1 MVFMVH
7 FSLQKIFL
15 THIRSRCVLGC
26 FQSAC
31 WQYLLPGG
39 LLLLQLQLFGKL
51 FHKSY
56 NSNIFYCLRSTFI
69 QNQISKGLVRT
80 LIPCVTKLSAKAYRW
95 PKAYRKHTE
104 GRRLPE
110 VYTRQDLIRAPH
122 ALGSSHRPRRPKL
135 TEMKIF
141 NSLQIFHQF
150 ALHLHLFALSVL
162 IHL

>member
-1 MVFMVH
+1 MFACWPSCKRWVYSTFLGMALFIFYTACAMMMRWVPGVKEVDFDQRMSTWLPGAIFRW
-7 FSLQKIFL
+7 FSWFIFL

-31 WQYLLPGG
+31 WQYLPPGG

-80 LIPCVTKLSAKAYRW
+80 LIPCV
-95 PKAYRKHTE
+95 
-104 GRRLPE
+104 
-110 VYTRQDLIRAPH
+110 
-122 ALGSSHRPRRPKL
+122 
-135 TEMKIF
+135 
-141 NSLQIFHQF
+141 
-150 ALHLHLFALSVL
+150 
-162 IHL
+162 